1 MTISESVATLIM
13 PLGDD
18 ELGTGMA
25 VASVTDNVCVWEPP
39 FSSPSG
45 ITEPPFAGS
54 VVVLFDVSAILI
66 IGLHKAVYYYMHA
79 RVALV
84 CKIKI

>member
-1 MTISESVATLIM
+1 M

-18 ELGTGMA
+18 ELGAGMA

-66 IGLHKAVYYYMHA
+66 IGLHKAVYYLYA
-79 RVALV
+79 
-84 CKIKI
+84 CKSSLSL